1 MLVLWWIEEPNDIF
15 RKDNL
20 MNKLNYL
27 VKTLS
32 RTKRKDYENYVIN
45 RVWNRLDDPEIKPI
59 SQQYVKRPN
68 GRYALID
75 LYFPQLNLGI
85 ECDEFQH
92 AQVKN
97 EDEKTQDEMRTEDLL
112 SAVENYEEIRI
123 PIYQTIKNGA
133 TEKLEFLS
141 LADIN
146 KSIDDAVEKI
156 KQIKEKTTDFIP
168 WSDKTDMELAKE
180 QGFIHNHDNFHFR
193 VNSEIRDLFGLGN
206 TKSQRCFYKI
216 NHKTDD
222 HLWLPHLAITIDA
235 DKITAGSSYGYI
247 NLYSMK
253 DGVIYEH
260 LVHNKKSQESLAKS
274 MREPEDFNRITFAK
288 SRDNLGVM
296 GFKFLGIFR
305 KTGKVKTL
313 MINGEEKE
321 FAIHQLVSD
330 KINLNG
336 EFEEM

>member
-1 MLVLWWIEEPNDIF
+1 
-15 RKDNL
+15 
-20 MNKLNYL
+20 MNRLDYL

-45 RVWNRLDDPEIKPI
+45 RVWNILNDPEIKPV

-75 LYFPQLNLGI
+75 LYFPQLNIGI

-92 AQVKN
+92 AQTKN
-97 EDEKTQDEMRTEDLL
+97 EAEKTQDEMRTEDLL

-123 PIYQTIKNGA
+123 PIYQKIKIGT
-133 TEKLEFLS
+133 TEKLELLS

-146 KSIDDAVEKI
+146 KTIDEVVEKI
-156 KQIKEKTTDFIP
+156 KRAKEKTVDFTP
-168 WSDKTDMELAKE
+168 WSDKTDLEIARE
-180 QGFIHNHDNFHFR
+180 QGFIHNNDNFHFR

-216 NHKTDD
+216 NNKTND
-222 HLWLPHLAITIDA
+222 HLWLPHLAIEID
-235 DKITAGSSYGYI
+235 DGEVTAGSSYGYI

-253 DGVIYEH
+253 NGVIYEH
-260 LVHNKKSQESLAKS
+260 LAHDKKSKEQLAKS
-274 MREPEDFNRITFAK
+274 MRESENFHRITFAK
-288 SRDNLGVM
+288 SRDNLGRVS
-296 GFKFLGIFR
+296 FKFLGIFR

-313 MINGEEKE
+313 IINGEEKE
-321 FAIHQLVSD
+321 FAIHKLVSD
-330 KINLNG
+330 KVNLSG
-336 EFEEM
+336 EFKKNSCI